1 MNTLIQRDI
10 YTPMFTTTLSIKAKT
25 QKQPKCPVTEKWI
38 KDMVNVHN
46 GILLCSKN
54 NEIMPSAAKWMDLEI
69 IILSEVRER
78 QIPPYHLMWSLI
90 KMTRNKLR
98 FENQTYGYQK

>member
-1 MNTLIQRDI
+1 
-10 YTPMFTTTLSIKAKT
+10 
-25 QKQPKCPVTEKWI
+25 
-38 KDMVNVHN
+38 
-46 GILLCSKN
+46 
-54 NEIMPSAAKWMDLEI
+54 MPSAAKWMDLEI